1 MNSIAIIPARGGSK
15 RIPRKNIKEFC
26 GKPMI
31 AWSIETALQSGLFEK
46 VVVSTDDEEIAEVAQ
61 SYGATAPFQRPEHL
75 ANDHAATLP
84 VVRHAVEWHLN
95 QGFDLDA
102 VCCIY
107 PTAPFLQAQYLKESL
122 ELLRQDEEVD
132 FCFAATSFE
141 SSIFRALKIDTQNNV
156 SMFWP
161 ENETK
166 RSQDFPEAYHDAGQ
180 FYWGRA
186 QAWLEKESLFSSNS
200 KVVVLPSHLVQ
211 DIDYPN
217 DWLQAELKFKA
228 LGDVEKL

>member
-1 MNSIAIIPARGGSK
+1 MKSIAIIPARGGSK

-46 VVVSTDDEEIAEVAQ
+46 VVVSTDDEEIAAIAQ
-61 SYGATAPFQRPEHL
+61 NYGATVPFQRPKHL

-84 VVRHAVEWHLN
+84 VMRHAVEWHLN
-95 QGFDLDA
+95 QGLELEA

-107 PTAPFLQAQYLKESL
+107 PTAPFLQAHYLKESL
-122 ELLRQDEEVD
+122 KLLEGEQVD
-132 FCFAATSFE
+132 FCFSATSFE
-141 SSIFRALKIDTQNNV
+141 SSIFRALKIDAQNNV

-161 ENETK
+161 ENEAK

-180 FYWGRA
+180 FYWGRPK
-186 QAWLEKESLFSSNS
+186 AWMEKDSIFSSNS
-200 KVVVLPSHLVQ
+200 KAVLLPSHLVQ
-211 DIDYPN
+211 DIDYPE
-217 DWLQAELKFKA
+217 DWKNAELKFQS
-228 LGDVEKL
+228 LTMGE